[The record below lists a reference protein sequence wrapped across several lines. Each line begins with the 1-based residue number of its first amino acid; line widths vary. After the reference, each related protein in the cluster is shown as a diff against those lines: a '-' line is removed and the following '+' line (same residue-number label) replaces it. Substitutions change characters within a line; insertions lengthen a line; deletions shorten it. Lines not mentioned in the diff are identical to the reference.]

1 MSQSTNFHVTA
12 GVMRFIARAASVF
25 VIAFALFYIFAA
37 MMMISGSDSPVFP
50 KMLFSFAAL
59 ICITAGLILAWRR
72 EAAGA
77 IVTLIGF
84 VGYRLAEWAR
94 VGYIQKPT
102 ILIFIISTIAVLFL
116 VSVTIRRQFS
126 RGDTS

>member
-1 MSQSTNFHVTA
+1 MSSKELQHRIA
-12 GVMRFIARAASVF
+12 DWLRFIARAASLF
-25 VIAFALFYIFAA
+25 VIAISLLYIFAA
-37 MMMISGSDSPVFP
+37 IVMISGSGSPVFP

-59 ICITAGLILAWRR
+59 ICITAGLHLTWRC

-94 VGYIQKPT
+94 LGYIQKPT
-102 ILIFIISTIAVLFL
+102 ILIFIIPAIALLFL
-116 VSVTIRRQFS
+116 ASAMIRRQFS
-126 RGDTS
+126 RGDKS